1 MEILS
6 NIMEI
11 IGWVYTLCFAICYI
25 PQIVKSLKT
34 KKVNDI
40 SISLFVLSLIG
51 YICAG
56 AYTISSIGVNVILL
70 TNYIFGGI
78 CSLTMIIIYFMY
90 GNRLNTNIIPMV
102 DFNNSSYYQFLKQE
116 REEIDKLKWIESE
129 KRGYDIGKEKAVLI
143 WVKTYR
149 YKWICSMPKN

>member
-1 MEILS
+1 MEVLS

-11 IGWVYTLCFAICYI
+11 IGWVYTICFAICYI

-34 KKVNDI
+34 RKVDDI

-56 AYTISSIGVNVILL
+56 VYTISSIGINAVLL
-70 TNYIFGGI
+70 TNYIFGSI

-90 GNRLNTNIIPMV
+90 GNRLNTGIIPMM
-102 DFNNSSYYQFLKQE
+102 DFNNSSYYQLLKQE
-116 REEIDKLKWIESE
+116 RQEIDKLKWIESE

-143 WVKTYR
+143 WVKKYR
-149 YKWICSMPKN
+149 CKWICSMSKK